1 MNIYSKRT
9 QSGNGLVVAVS
20 VVMTILAILGAA
32 VSYTGHLSR
41 VSQRSRR
48 TALAME
54 IADGHLEYLFTNWR
68 NIYRTTWTTTSTGG
82 TDDVVLATN
91 YFFTTCS
98 TCSPAPVSSPAP
110 TAVPN
115 MSPAATPPTIGLP
128 AKTNFPT
135 EPNYNV
141 MQYRIQAVDPMV
153 TLDAS
158 ENALVETQWA
168 SGTYTSLS
176 ASATPPAAYGPNML
190 LTTGK
195 KKTTTSGGGQHS
207 YFYLAAVDV
216 NVPALGTGGGTV
228 TAKVRRVFEKKFDLP
243 WTYAMFY
250 VDDLEFQP
258 TTSLAITGPIQSNGN
273 LYIGNNNFT
282 TTDRV
287 GFGSDYVNGFSPN
300 DTYHSGS
307 VTAPNFPANEPPA
320 QISPYLPF
328 GWNLASGESY
338 HDLIERPPAG
348 GDPSTDPM
356 SNIRYYNQ
364 ADYRIL
370 INASNNVTITD
381 YTGAA
386 ITNGA
391 AYNAITGAITT
402 NQVIMDNREGAAN
415 TSPTGYVRLTTVD
428 IASLTSNLNQLQAWN
443 HTGTGGII
451 YISDTSAGTSVST
464 TYSGSTVSSSKRGIR
479 LKNGATLPSVG
490 MTVVAENPVYIQG
503 DYNTGGTP
511 PSDSGT
517 FTSPT
522 VSGYTRRDA
531 AVIGDAVNI
540 LSGAWVDTNSDK
552 AIAQRVATSTTVNA
566 ALVTGEVPSGS
577 GYYSGG
583 GENFVRFLEDWQKN
597 SNTFTY
603 YGSMVELFN
612 SEQATGHWSAS
623 ASIYKAPGMHWY
635 YDTGFQD
642 SSPPG
647 KLQIAAYLQQQRWY
661 QVY

>member
-1 MNIYSKRT
+1 MNTHSKKSE
-9 QSGNGLVVAVS
+9 SGNGLVVTIS
-20 VVMTILAILGAA
+20 VVMTILTILGAA

-41 VSQRSRR
+41 ISQRSRR

-68 NIYRTTWTTTSTGG
+68 NIYRKTWTTTSTGG
-82 TDDVVLATN
+82 NDDVVLATN
-91 YFFTTCS
+91 YFFTDNYN
-98 TCSPAPVSSPAP
+98 PGPAP

-115 MSPAATPPTIGLP
+115 MTPAATPPVIPLP

-135 EPNYNV
+135 EPNYTV
-141 MQYRIQAVDPMV
+141 TQYRIQAVDPMI

-158 ENALVETQWA
+158 ENAQVETTWA
-168 SGTYTSLS
+168 SGTYTAL
-176 ASATPPAAYGPNML
+176 AANATPPAAFGPNML
-190 LTTGK
+190 QTTGK
-195 KKTTTSGGGQHS
+195 KKTTVSNGQHS
-207 YFYLAAVDV
+207 YYYLAAVDV
-216 NVPALGTGGGTV
+216 NVPAMGTNSANV

-243 WTYAMFY
+243 WSFAMFY
-250 VDDLEFQP
+250 ADDLEFHP
-258 TTSLAITGPIQSNGN
+258 TTSLSINGPVQTNGN
-273 LYIGNNNFT
+273 LYIGTSNFT
-282 TTDRV
+282 TTDSV
-287 GFGSDYVNGFSPN
+287 GYGGEYVNGFSPN

-307 VTAPNFPANEPPA
+307 ASTPNFVTNMPPS
-320 QISPYLPF
+320 QVSPYLPF
-328 GWNLASGESY
+328 GWNLDASTNY
-338 HDLIERPPAG
+338 HDLIERPPSSG
-348 GDPSTDPM
+348 TDPI
-356 SNIRYYNQ
+356 SSIRYYNQ

-370 INASNNVTITD
+370 IDSSNNVTITD

-386 ITNGA
+386 VTNGSEYTA
-391 AYNAITGAITT
+391 LMGAITT
-402 NQVIMDNREGAAN
+402 NQVIQDNREG
-415 TSPTGYVRLTTVD
+415 GYIRITTVD
-428 IASLTSNLNQLQAWN
+428 IASINSNLNNLTNKSWN

-451 YISDTSAGTSVST
+451 YISDTSAGTSVTT
-464 TYSGSTVSSSKRGIR
+464 TYSGTSVSTSKRGIR
-479 LKNGATLPSVG
+479 LKNGSTLPTG
-490 MTVVAENPVYIQG
+490 GLTVVAENPVYIQG

-531 AVIGDAVNI
+531 AVIGDAINI

-552 AIAQRVATSTTVNA
+552 SISNRIATSTTVNA
-566 ALVTGEVPSGS
+566 ALVTGEVASGS

-597 SNTFTY
+597 SQTFTY

-623 ASIYKAPGMHWY
+623 SNIAKLPGQHWY
-635 YDTGFQD
+635 YDTGFED

-647 KLQIAAYLQQQRWY
+647 KLTIAAYLQQQRWY

>member
-1 MNIYSKRT
+1 MKIPTHKSE
-9 QSGNGLVVAVS
+9 SGNGLVVTVS

-41 VSQRSRR
+41 ISQRSRR

-68 NIYRTTWTTTSTGG
+68 NIYRTTWTTTSSGG

-91 YFFTTCS
+91 YFFTDNYNPSSGCS
-98 TCSPAPVSSPAP
+98 GCATPSPVPSMAPS
-110 TAVPN
+110 
-115 MSPAATPPTIGLP
+115 ATPPQISLP
-128 AKTNFPT
+128 AKSNFPT

-141 MQYRIQAVDPMV
+141 TQYRIQAVDPMV
-153 TLDAS
+153 DLDSS
-158 ENALVETQWA
+158 ENALVETSIG

-176 ASATPPAAYGPNML
+176 ASATPPASYGPNML
-190 LTTGK
+190 QTTGK
-195 KKTTTSGGGQHS
+195 KKTGTSNGQHS
-207 YFYLAAVDV
+207 YYYLAAVDV
-216 NVPALGTGGGTV
+216 NVPALGTSTGTV
-228 TAKVRRVFEKKFDLP
+228 TAKVRRIFSKTFDLP
-243 WTYAMFY
+243 WTYAMIY
-250 VDDLEFQP
+250 MDDLEFQP
-258 TTSLAITGPIQSNGN
+258 TSSLTINGPIQGN
-273 LYIGNNNFT
+273 AGLYIGTSNFT

-287 GFGSDYVNGFSPN
+287 GFGSTYVNGFSPN

-307 VTAPNFPANEPPA
+307 STAPNFPTNEPPS
-320 QISPYLPF
+320 QVSPFLPF
-328 GWNLASGESY
+328 GWSLSGSDNY
-338 HDLIERPPAG
+338 HELIERPPSSG
-348 GDPSTDPM
+348 TDTI
-356 SNIRYYNQ
+356 SSIRYYNQ

-370 INASNNVTITD
+370 IDVNNNVTITD

-386 ITNGA
+386 ITNGSE
-391 AYNAITGAITT
+391 YNTITGAITT
-402 NQVIMDNREGAAN
+402 NQVIQDNREN
-415 TSPTGYVRLTTVD
+415 SYVRLTTVD
-428 IASLTSNLNQLQAWN
+428 LSSISSNLNKLKSWD

-464 TYSGSTVSSSKRGIR
+464 TYSGNTVTTSKRGIR
-479 LKNGATLPSVG
+479 LKNGSTLPSDGTTATSG
-490 MTVVAENPVYIQG
+490 MTLVAENPVYIQG

-522 VSGYTRRDA
+522 ASGYTRKDA
-531 AVIGDAVNI
+531 AVIADAINV
-540 LSGAWVDTNSDK
+540 LSGAWVDTNSDQSISK
-552 AIAQRVATSTTVNA
+552 RIATSTTVNA
-566 ALVTGEVPSGS
+566 ALVTGEVPSAS

-597 SNTFTY
+597 SQTFTY

-612 SEQATGHWSAS
+612 SQQAIGHWNPSANVAKLPS
-623 ASIYKAPGMHWY
+623 QHWY
-635 YDTGFQD
+635 YDTGYQD

-647 KLQIAAYLQQQRWY
+647 KLQMAAYLQQQRWY